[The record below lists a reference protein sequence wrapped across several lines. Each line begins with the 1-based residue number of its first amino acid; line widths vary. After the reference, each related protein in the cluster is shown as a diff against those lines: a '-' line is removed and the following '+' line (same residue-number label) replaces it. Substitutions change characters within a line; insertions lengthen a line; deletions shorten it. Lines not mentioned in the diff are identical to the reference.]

1 MQPNRTSTHID
12 KPLTDYSIGFLQN
25 PGDFIAR
32 TVLPIKAVSK
42 QSDRFF
48 KFLAADFARD
58 DAKLRSAGEESN
70 GSGFSVSNESYFCEK
85 YALHQDLSYDDLV
98 NADEAVELENNSAE
112 FLAHQMLIKHERLF
126 ATACWGTGIWGEDV
140 LGSATTK
147 WDDYTASNPIQVVDR
162 LKRNI
167 QLKTFKTP
175 NKLVLGYDVYLALK
189 EHPDLVSRVQY
200 TSDASIDT
208 TLMARRFGVDQVVVA
223 KGVLNSASE
232 GKAALMGY
240 LLDPKSALLMHSPP
254 SVGRMT
260 AAAATSFAW
269 TGALGLPRPM
279 GVVARRIEDEKT
291 QCRRIETEICVDVK
305 VTGNELGAF
314 ISGIV
319 D

>member
-32 TVLPIKAVSK
+32 SILPIKTVSK
-42 QSDRFF
+42 QSDRYF
-48 KFLAADFARD
+48 KFVAADFARD
-58 DAKLRSAGEESN
+58 EAKLRSAGEESV
-70 GSGFSVSNESYFCEK
+70 GSGFSVSNESYFCDK
-85 YALHQDLSYDDLV
+85 FALHQDLSYDDLI

-126 ATACWGTGIWGEDV
+126 AAACWGTGIWGEDV
-140 LGSATTK
+140 LGASTTK
-147 WDDYTASNPIQVVDR
+147 WDDYTSSNPIQVIDR

-167 QLKTFKTP
+167 HLKTFKSP
-175 NKLVLGYDVYLALK
+175 NKLVLGYDVFLALK

-208 TLMARRFGVDQVVVA
+208 TLMARRFGVDQVIVA
-223 KGVLNSASE
+223 KGVLNSANE
-232 GKAALMGY
+232 GLSASMGY
-240 LLDPKSALLMHSPP
+240 LLDPKSALLIHSPP

-269 TGALGLPRPM
+269 TGSPTLPRPM
-279 GVVARRIEDEKT
+279 GVVTRRMDDEKT
-291 QCRRIETEICVDVK
+291 QSRRIETEICVDVK
-305 VTGNELGAF
+305 VTGADLGAY
-314 ISGIV
+314 ISAIV